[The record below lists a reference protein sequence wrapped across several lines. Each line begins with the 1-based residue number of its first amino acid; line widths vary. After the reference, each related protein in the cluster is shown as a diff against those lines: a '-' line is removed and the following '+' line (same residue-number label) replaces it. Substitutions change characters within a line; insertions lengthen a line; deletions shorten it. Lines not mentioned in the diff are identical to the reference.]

1 MWTRADF
8 DTLKGK
14 APFSVLVDWE
24 TRPSA
29 QKYGHVNSLLAVI
42 CTFHVQGAAFTDSDG
57 RAIDTLEISSVKRK
71 LTDKHKKNFALV
83 GQATAIPLLTS
94 ILDHLVV
101 DVYFNH
107 HFMAETET
115 PIINTFPQHRSF

>member
-14 APFSVLVDWE
+14 LPFSVLVDWE

-29 QKYGHVNSLLAVI
+29 QKYGHVNSLLAVV
-42 CTFHVQGAAFTDSDG
+42 CTFHAQGAAFTDSDG
-57 RAIDTLEISSVKRK
+57 KAIETLEISSVKRK

-83 GQATAIPLLTS
+83 GHATSIPMLTS
-94 ILDHLVV
+94 SVDHLDV
-101 DVYFNH
+101 DVYFNY
-107 HFMAETET
+107 HFMAET
-115 PIINTFPQHRSF
+115 